1 MIFYSLRIIHFF
13 TSPRL
18 ENHYQAAPRGG
29 NVSTVERLKQAA
41 RRLSSVCD
49 KAITNLEKAEA
60 VAHATNPL
68 DYAWPHH
75 EQFIEQ
81 WGGLGANTLLL
92 GMNPGPWGMAQTG
105 VPFGA
110 THVAREFLRIEAKEL
125 TTPANAHPKRPIVG
139 MGLERQEVSGTRL
152 WNLMEELYGSPET
165 TFAHLF
171 VVNHCPLLLLGERGQ
186 NITPDKVPKALI
198 EPVLEACDDHLREV
212 VDIMGITRIVGVGK
226 YAEKRARLALNAGK
240 KGPGKA
246 SDGRD
251 VEITTCWHPSP
262 ASPLANRNDG
272 ADWRE
277 NVRNVL
283 IG

>member
-1 MIFYSLRIIHFF
+1 M
-13 TSPRL
+13 RL
-18 ENHYQAAPRGG
+18 ENHYQAPTSRRHVA
-29 NVSTVERLKQAA
+29 NIERLKQAA
-41 RRLSSVCD
+41 KRLSVACD
-49 KAITNLEKAEA
+49 EAISKLEASGS

-81 WGGLGANTLLL
+81 WGGLGATTLLL

-110 THVAREFLRIEAKEL
+110 THVARDFLRIEAKEL
-125 TTPANAHPKRPIVG
+125 TTPVNAHPKRPIVG
-139 MGLERQEVSGTRL
+139 MSLERQEVSGTRL
-152 WNLMEELYGSPET
+152 WNLMEELYGSPEV

-171 VVNHCPLLLLGERGQ
+171 VVNHCPLLLLGDRGQ

-198 EPVLEACDDHLREV
+198 EPVLEACDEHLREV
-212 VDIMGITRIVGVGK
+212 VDILGITRIVGVGK
-226 YAEKRARLALNAGK
+226 YAEARARQAFNAERN
-240 KGPGKA
+240 GPGTT
-246 SDGRD
+246 SDGTE
-251 VEITTCWHPSP
+251 VVITTCWHPSP

>member
-1 MIFYSLRIIHFF
+1 MLPTGKHYQGTVSGGAMDRVKRLKDAAQRLSAICDDAIG
-13 TSPRL
+13 RL
-18 ENHYQAAPRGG
+18 EASG
-29 NVSTVERLKQAA
+29 
-41 RRLSSVCD
+41 
-49 KAITNLEKAEA
+49 A

-68 DYAWPHH
+68 SYAWAHH
-75 EQFIEQ
+75 AQFIDR
-81 WGGLGANTLLL
+81 WGGLGASTLLL

-110 THVAREFLRIEAKEL
+110 TEVAKNFLRIQPCKLE
-125 TTPANAHPKRPIVG
+125 TPPNAHPKRPVLG
-139 MGLERQEVSGTRL
+139 MDLERQEVSGTRL
-152 WNLMEELYGSPET
+152 WNLMEEMYGSPEV
-165 TFAHLF
+165 TFAELF

-186 NITPDKVPKALI
+186 NITPDKLPTGLI

-212 VDIMGITRIVGVGK
+212 VEVMGITRIVGVGK
-226 YAEKRARLALNAGK
+226 YAEKRARRAFNAGK
-240 KGPGKA
+240 SGPGLTQN
-246 SDGRD
+246 GQEI
-251 VEITTCWHPSP
+251 EITTCWHPSP

>member
-1 MIFYSLRIIHFF
+1 MRF
-13 TSPRL
+13 
-18 ENHYQAAPRGG
+18 ENHYQAPTQRRH
-29 NVSTVERLKQAA
+29 VSSVERLKQAA
-41 RRLSSVCD
+41 KRLSAACD
-49 KAITNLEKAEA
+49 GAIEKLEASGT

-68 DYAWPHH
+68 DYAWLHH
-75 EQFIEQ
+75 AQFIER
-81 WGGLGANTLLL
+81 WGGLGATTLLL

-110 THVAREFLRIEAKEL
+110 TQVAKEFLRIESKPL
-125 TTPANAHPKRPIVG
+125 TTPSNAHPKRPIIG
-139 MGLERQEVSGTRL
+139 LDLERQEVSGTRL
-152 WNLMEELYGSPET
+152 WNLMEEVYGSPEA
-165 TFAHLF
+165 TFSNLF

-198 EPVLEACDDHLREV
+198 EPVLKACDDHLREV
-212 VDIMGITRIVGVGK
+212 VDILGITRIVGVGK
-226 YAEKRARLALNAGK
+226 YAEARARLAFNAEADGL
-240 KGPGKA
+240 GTTA
-246 SDGRD
+246 DGR
-251 VEITTCWHPSP
+251 EILITTCWHPSP

>member
-1 MIFYSLRIIHFF
+1 MATI
-13 TSPRL
+13 
-18 ENHYQAAPRGG
+18 
-29 NVSTVERLKQAA
+29 ERLKQAA
-41 RRLSSVCD
+41 KHLSAACD
-49 KAITNLEKAEA
+49 EAISKLETSGS

-68 DYAWPHH
+68 DYAWLHH

-81 WGGLGANTLLL
+81 WGGLGATTLLL

-110 THVAREFLRIEAKEL
+110 THVARDFLRIKANEL
-125 TTPANAHPKRPIVG
+125 STPANAHPKRPIVG
-139 MGLERQEVSGTRL
+139 MDLERQEVSGTRL
-152 WNLMEELYGSPET
+152 WNLMEELYGSPEA
-165 TFAHLF
+165 TFSNLF

-198 EPVLEACDDHLREV
+198 EPVLKACDDHLREV
-212 VDIMGITRIVGVGK
+212 VEIMGIARIVGVGK
-226 YAEKRARLALNAGK
+226 YAEQRARQAFDAGK
-240 KGPGKA
+240 KGHGITA
-246 SDGRD
+246 SGREI
-251 VEITTCWHPSP
+251 EITTCWHPSP

>member
-1 MIFYSLRIIHFF
+1 MNYYASCIIAN
-13 TSPRL
+13 TPQICR
-18 ENHYQAAPRGG
+18 ENHYQAPHQRLGV
-29 NVSTVERLKQAA
+29 NTVEALKQAA
-41 RRLSSVCD
+41 RRLSSMCD
-49 KAITNLEKAEA
+49 EAIASMERAEA
-60 VAHATNPL
+60 VTHATNPL
-68 DYAWPHH
+68 DYAWAHH

-81 WGGLGANTLLL
+81 WGGLGATTLLL

-110 THVAREFLRIEAKEL
+110 TQVAKDFLNIQPRRLE
-125 TTPANAHPKRPIVG
+125 TPANAHPKRPILG
-139 MGLERQEVSGTRL
+139 MDLERQEVSGTRL
-152 WNLMEELYGSPET
+152 WNLMEELYGSPEA
-165 TFAHLF
+165 TFADLF

-198 EPVLEACDDHLREV
+198 GPVLEACDDRLREV

-226 YAEKRARLALNAGK
+226 YAEKRARLALNAGI

-262 ASPLANRNDG
+262 ASPLANRNEG

>member
-1 MIFYSLRIIHFF
+1 MH
-13 TSPRL
+13 
-18 ENHYQAAPRGG
+18 
-29 NVSTVERLKQAA
+29 VSTVQQLKHAA
-41 RRLSSVCD
+41 RRLSAVCD
-49 KAITNLEKAEA
+49 KAITSLEKAEA

-68 DYAWPHH
+68 DYAWDHH
-75 EQFIEQ
+75 VQFIEQ
-81 WGGLGANTLLL
+81 WGGLGATTLLL

-110 THVAREFLRIEAKEL
+110 TQVARDFLRIEARTL
-125 TTPANAHPKRPIVG
+125 TTPLNAHPKRPIVG
-139 MGLERQEVSGTRL
+139 MDLERQEVSGTRL
-152 WNLMEELYGSPET
+152 WKLMEELYGSPEA
-165 TFAHLF
+165 TFSNLF

-186 NITPDKVPKALI
+186 NITPDNVPKALI
-198 EPVLEACDDHLREV
+198 EPVLEACDNHLREV

-283 IG
+283 IP